1 MQVASQ
7 YPKYYDSHRIYRE
20 SYALKLSKRTEY
32 GMRAVVQL
40 ARLWPRHFVQS
51 RDLSQQEGL
60 PNKFLEA
67 ILLALR
73 RGGFLESKVGS
84 GGGYR
89 LSRAP
94 RDIRVGD
101 LIRRLEGRLTV
112 NPSRP
117 ATDLSPGEVAVCLL
131 NDRLTQ
137 ATDEVLD
144 NLTLEQLV
152 EHVNRATSTQQSMY
166 YI

>member
-1 MQVASQ
+1 
-7 YPKYYDSHRIYRE
+7 
-20 SYALKLSKRTEY
+20 
-32 GMRAVVQL
+32 VVQL

-51 RDLSQQEGL
+51 RDLSQQENL
-60 PNKFLEA
+60 PNKFLES

-89 LSRAP
+89 LARAP
-94 RDIRVGD
+94 KDISVGD
-101 LIRRLEGRLTV
+101 LVRRLEGRLTV
-112 NPSRP
+112 KES
-117 ATDLSPGEVAVCLL
+117 ATTKDLSPGEIAVRLL
-131 NDRLTQ
+131 NQRLTD

-152 EHVNRATSTQQSMY
+152 EHVNRAASVQQAMY

>member
-1 MQVASQ
+1 M
-7 YPKYYDSHRIYRE
+7 R
-20 SYALKLSKRTEY
+20 LSKRTEY
-32 GMRAVVQL
+32 GLRAVVQL
-40 ARLWPRHFVQS
+40 AKLWPQNYVQS
-51 RDLSQQEGL
+51 RDLAKQETL

-94 RDIRVGD
+94 REISVGD
-101 LIRRLEGRLTV
+101 LIRRLEGRLTIV
-112 NPSRP
+112 DGKQK
-117 ATDLSPGEVAVCLL
+117 TDSSPGEIAVHLL
-131 NDRLTQ
+131 NDKLTN
-137 ATDEVLD
+137 ATDKVLD
-144 NLTLEQLV
+144 DLTLEQLLELV
-152 EHVNRATSTQQSMY
+152 GKAGGLQQQMY

>member
-1 MQVASQ
+1 L
-7 YPKYYDSHRIYRE
+7 R
-20 SYALKLSKRTEY
+20 LSKRTEY
-32 GMRAVVQL
+32 GLRAVVQL
-40 ARLWPRHFVQS
+40 ARLWPQNYVQS
-51 RDLSQQEGL
+51 RDLARQETL

-94 RDIRVGD
+94 RDISVGD

-112 NPSRP
+112 MDVTPP
-117 ATDLSPGEVAVCLL
+117 GELSPGEIAVHLL
-131 NDRLTQ
+131 NDKLTT
-137 ATDEVLD
+137 ATDQVLD
-144 NLTLEQLV
+144 DMTLEQLMDQIGK
-152 EHVNRATSTQQSMY
+152 AGGLQQQMY

>member
-1 MQVASQ
+1 M
-7 YPKYYDSHRIYRE
+7 
-20 SYALKLSKRTEY
+20 
-32 GMRAVVQL
+32 VQL
-40 ARLWPRHFVQS
+40 ARLWPTGFIQS
-51 RDLSQQEGL
+51 RDLSKQEGL
-60 PNKFLEA
+60 PNKFLES

-94 RDIRVGD
+94 RDIEVGD
-101 LIRRLEGRLTV
+101 LIRRLEGRLTINEKEGV
-112 NPSRP
+112 STN
-117 ATDLSPGEVAVCLL
+117 DMSPGKVAIRLV
-131 NDRLTQ
+131 NERLTA

-144 NLTLEQLV
+144 KMTLEQLM
-152 EHVNRATSTQQSMY
+152 EHVNRAAAVQQSMY

>member
-1 MQVASQ
+1 M
-7 YPKYYDSHRIYRE
+7 R
-20 SYALKLSKRTEY
+20 LSKRTEY
-32 GMRAVVQL
+32 GLRAIVQL
-40 ARLWPRHFVQS
+40 ARLWPRNYVQS
-51 RDLSQQEGL
+51 RDLSRQEDL
-60 PNKFLEA
+60 PNKFLES

-94 RDIRVGD
+94 KDIAVGD

-112 NPSRP
+112 KE
-117 ATDLSPGEVAVCLL
+117 ATAGGGDPSPGKAAV
-131 NDRLTQ
+131 RLINEKL
-137 ATDEVLD
+137 TDAMDQVLD
-144 NLTLEQLV
+144 AMTLEELL
-152 EHVNRATSTQQSMY
+152 EHVNRASGTNQEMY

>member
-1 MQVASQ
+1 M
-7 YPKYYDSHRIYRE
+7 
-20 SYALKLSKRTEY
+20 KLSKRTEY
-32 GMRAVVQL
+32 GLRAVVQL
-40 ARLWPRHFVQS
+40 ARLWPQHFVQS
-51 RDLSQQEGL
+51 RDLSTQEKL
-60 PNKFLEA
+60 PNKFLES

-94 RDIRVGD
+94 REISVGD
-101 LIRRLEGRLTV
+101 VIRRLEGRLTV
-112 NPSRP
+112 KETLST
-117 ATDLSPGEVAVCLL
+117 TDITPGEVAVRLL

-137 ATDEVLD
+137 ATDDVLD
-144 NLTLEQLV
+144 AMTLEQLV
-152 EHVNRATSTQQSMY
+152 EHVNRAASLQQSMY

>member
-1 MQVASQ
+1 M
-7 YPKYYDSHRIYRE
+7 R
-20 SYALKLSKRTEY
+20 LSKRTEY
-32 GMRAVVQL
+32 GLRAVVQL
-40 ARLWPRHFVQS
+40 ARLWPQDFVQS
-51 RDLSQQEGL
+51 RDLSKQEDL
-60 PNKFLEA
+60 PNKFLES

-94 RDIRVGD
+94 REIIVGD
-101 LIRRLEGRLTV
+101 IIRRLEGRLTPKEV
-112 NPSRP
+112 SANP
-117 ATDLSPGEVAVCLL
+117 ADASPGKVAVRLI
-131 NDRLTQ
+131 NQRLTT

-144 NLTLEQLV
+144 HMTLEELV
-152 EHVNRATSTQQSMY
+152 DHVNRATRDQQEMY

>member
-1 MQVASQ
+1 LRLSQ
-7 YPKYYDSHRIYRE
+7 
-20 SYALKLSKRTEY
+20 RTEY
-32 GMRAVVQL
+32 GLRAAIQL
-40 ARLWPRHFVQS
+40 ARLWPSGFIQS
-51 RDLSQQEGL
+51 RDLAEQEDM

-94 RDIRVGD
+94 RDIAVGE
-101 LIRRLEGRLTV
+101 LVRRLEGRLTIKESKTV
-112 NPSRP
+112 TAADLTPGKIAVWILNQKL
-117 ATDLSPGEVAVCLL
+117 TDAL
-131 NDRLTQ
+131 D
-137 ATDEVLD
+137 DVLD
-144 NLTLEQLV
+144 KLTLEQLL
-152 EHVNRATSTQQSMY
+152 EQVNRAGSSQQAMY

>member
-1 MQVASQ
+1 L
-7 YPKYYDSHRIYRE
+7 R
-20 SYALKLSKRTEY
+20 LSKRTEY
-32 GMRAVVQL
+32 GLRAIVQL
-40 ARLWPRHFVQS
+40 ARLWPQGYVQS
-51 RDLSQQEGL
+51 RDLAQHEDL

-89 LSRAP
+89 LARPP
-94 RDIRVGD
+94 REIRVGE

-112 NPSRP
+112 SGENGKPGDER
-117 ATDLSPGEVAVCLL
+117 SPGQVAVHLL
-131 NDRLTQ
+131 NAKLTE

-144 NLTLEQLV
+144 QMTLEQLM
-152 EHVNRATSTQQSMY
+152 EHVGRLTNVQQQMY

>member
-1 MQVASQ
+1 M
-7 YPKYYDSHRIYRE
+7 R
-20 SYALKLSKRTEY
+20 LSKRTEY
-32 GMRAVVQL
+32 GLRAVVQL
-40 ARLWPRHFVQS
+40 AKLWPNDYVQS
-51 RDLSQQEGL
+51 RDLAKSETL

-89 LSRAP
+89 LARPP
-94 RDIRVGD
+94 REISVGE

-112 NPSRP
+112 MDI
-117 ATDLSPGEVAVCLL
+117 AKPGELLPGEIAVHLL
-131 NDRLTQ
+131 NDKLT
-137 ATDEVLD
+137 AAYDKVLD
-144 NLTLEQLV
+144 DLTLEQLLELV
-152 EHVNRATSTQQSMY
+152 SKAGGLQQQMY

>member
-1 MQVASQ
+1 LRLSQ
-7 YPKYYDSHRIYRE
+7 
-20 SYALKLSKRTEY
+20 RTEY
-32 GMRAVVQL
+32 GLRAAIQL
-40 ARLWPRHFVQS
+40 ARLWPSGFIQS
-51 RDLSQQEGL
+51 RDLAEQEDM

-94 RDIRVGD
+94 RDIAVGE
-101 LIRRLEGRLTV
+101 LVRRLEGRLTIKESKTV
-112 NPSRP
+112 TAADLTPGKIAVWILNQKL
-117 ATDLSPGEVAVCLL
+117 TDAL
-131 NDRLTQ
+131 D
-137 ATDEVLD
+137 DVLD
-144 NLTLEQLV
+144 KLTLEQLL
-152 EHVNRATSTQQSMY
+152 EQVNRAGSTQQSMY

>member
-1 MQVASQ
+1 MAGIGS
-7 YPKYYDSHRIYRE
+7 E
-20 SYALKLSKRTEY
+20 SARARRGDTTRAGYWRSGTHLRLSKRTEY
-32 GMRAVVQL
+32 GLRAMVQL
-40 ARLWPRHFVQS
+40 GRLWPAHFIQS
-51 RDLSQQEGL
+51 RDLAKQEAM

-94 RDIRVGD
+94 REISVGD
-101 LIRRLEGRLTV
+101 LIRRLEGRLTIKESEAV
-112 NPSRP
+112 GEQ
-117 ATDLSPGEVAVCLL
+117 LPGEIAVRLI
-131 NDRLTQ
+131 NDRLTR

-144 NLTLEQLV
+144 AMTLEQLL
-152 EHVNRATSTQQSMY
+152 EHVNKA
-166 YI
+166 